1 MPTSANVTATP
12 QKRRKG
18 EITAERI
25 LDAAEDLFSRRGYA
39 GTSLRDVG
47 NTVGIQIA
55 SLYNHFQNK
64 DALYA
69 AVLERNLRPAVEALG
84 AYVAPAEGGVE
95 SARELAER
103 MNGVLFDHPRL
114 PALIQHEALTGGE
127 RLTSALSSWLAPI
140 FASADDIVETSLP
153 ESRWDRD
160 ELRLLVL
167 AVYHLMIGYFTV
179 APLYKSIDGTD
190 LLSAEMLKKQTRI
203 VGDVVEM
210 LFGRGG
216 R

>member
-1 MPTSANVTATP
+1 MPTTANVSATP
-12 QKRRKG
+12 VKRRKG

-25 LDAAEDLFSRRGYA
+25 LDAAEELFAQRGFA

-47 NTVGIQIA
+47 NAVGIQIA

-64 DALYA
+64 EALYA
-69 AVLERNLRPAVEALG
+69 AVLERTLKPVVEALG
-84 AYVAPAEGGVE
+84 AYVTPNAGGRE

-103 MNGVLFDHPRL
+103 MNGVLFEHPRL

-127 RLTSALSSWLAPI
+127 RLTSSLSAWLTPI
-140 FASADDIVETSLP
+140 FASADSIVETTFP

-167 AVYHLMIGYFTV
+167 AVYHVMIGYFTV

-190 LLSAEMLKKQTRI
+190 LLDAEMMKKQTRI

-210 LFGRGG
+210 LFGNAER
-216 R
+216 